1 MKVRYNVV
9 KICTVILLSL
19 AIAPG
24 VLAAQNIYGGVWSYG
39 GHHDPNN
46 WGAFS
51 NYYHRTRRH
60 WSNVIRASDS
70 KANYSEV
77 GANAT
82 STAFIN
88 TSVGEVAYFNCG
100 VK

>member
-1 MKVRYNVV
+1 MHSD
-9 KICTVILLSL
+9 LLSL

-39 GHHDPNN
+39 GHHDPSN